1 VVGKACATAAGLAA
15 GDRFGPKFT
24 LKPTRKAR
32 GKKVKVVFTATGD
45 GLKTIRSTATL
56 KVKR

>member
-1 VVGKACATAAGLAA
+1 MLTAQLSAWVA
-15 GDRFGPKFT
+15 RFAPKFT

-32 GKKVKVVFTATGD
+32 GKKVRVVFTATGD